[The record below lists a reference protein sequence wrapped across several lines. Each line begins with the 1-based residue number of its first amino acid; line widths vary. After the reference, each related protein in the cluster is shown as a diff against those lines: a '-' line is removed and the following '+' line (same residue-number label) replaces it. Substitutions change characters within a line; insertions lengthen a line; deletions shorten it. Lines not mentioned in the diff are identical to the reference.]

1 MQSFNLKV
9 GYDFLYS
16 IWVLTHFQRKR
27 IVSSYSVLVSGY
39 YVLVIDVIV
48 LCRSAVVKIW
58 LYLDMSQIMDRIG

>member
-39 YVLVIDVIV
+39 VLVIDVIV